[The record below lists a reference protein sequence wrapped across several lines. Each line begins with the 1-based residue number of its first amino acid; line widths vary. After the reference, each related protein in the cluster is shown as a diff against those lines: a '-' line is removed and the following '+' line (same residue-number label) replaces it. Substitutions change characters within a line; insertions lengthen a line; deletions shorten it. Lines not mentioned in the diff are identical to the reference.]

1 MTESQQFLYWILSLL
16 LQNFTS
22 FTLIKFRPNHF
33 VISTTVLIVHVFTN
47 QSYFDFKITDGL
59 IISHPTN
66 FWLSNHAFDSAI
78 NAFNSSLLLLVLS
91 IAAIIARN
99 SIINSLSGLASHF
112 ALLDNYPSTVFKFK
126 QSLNS
131 EAALLKS
138 LL

>member
-1 MTESQQFLYWILSLL
+1 MF
-16 LQNFTS
+16 
-22 FTLIKFRPNHF
+22 
-33 VISTTVLIVHVFTN
+33 
-47 QSYFDFKITDGL
+47 
-59 IISHPTN
+59 
-66 FWLSNHAFDSAI
+66 NHAFDSAI

-126 QSLNS
+126 LSLDS

-138 LL
+138 LLSFKGQLSHLIFDQNLVLIFHFDSKSATSELAFYLKATNLK